1 MIRTS
6 LISCAFG
13 KEKGIV
19 RLRSRRSAFTLIE
32 LLVVIAII
40 AVLIALLL
48 PAVQQARE
56 AARRTQCKN
65 NLKQIGIALQTHHD
79 STQVFP
85 PGATADIAPW
95 KTPQSAPNAD
105 WGSSWMV
112 FLLPNI
118 DQDNLMRGWQFS
130 GQSGWQNA
138 NNNAKV
144 KGRMIPSYRC
154 PSTSLPQ
161 WNPYTTVLPGGAGTG
176 LMYTSYVAISG
187 SALDAGVL
195 TYGTNIVS
203 TKGIMFGQ
211 SKVKIAHITD
221 GTSNTIIVGEQSNHL
236 LNASGGIILG
246 GAFGGSGPVAVTSQG
261 PDGWIQGCRMVIS
274 AVSTANDW
282 IYNCATI
289 RYSINKIGMTLGAGG
304 CSDNVG
310 NNIPLSSTHP
320 GGCTLLFADG
330 SVRYWSNSTNLQI
343 LSFSAARD
351 DKNVVS
357 TQ

>member
-1 MIRTS
+1 MV
-6 LISCAFG
+6 A
-13 KEKGIV
+13 
-19 RLRSRRSAFTLIE
+19 LRSRRSAFTLIE

-95 KTPQSAPNAD
+95 KTPQSAPDAH

-118 DQDNLMRGWQFS
+118 DQANLMRGWQFS

-138 NNNAKV
+138 SNNAKV

-154 PSTSLPQ
+154 PSTSLPE
-161 WNPYTTVLPGGAGTG
+161 WNPYTTVLPLAGGTG

-187 SALDAGVL
+187 SAIDSGVL
-195 TYGTNIVS
+195 NYSSNIVS
-203 TKGIMFGQ
+203 NKGIMFGQ

-236 LNASGGIILG
+236 LNASGGIIWG
-246 GAFGGSGPVAVTSQG
+246 GNFGGPTPIAVTSQG
-261 PDGWIQGCRMVIS
+261 PDGWIQGCRMVVPAGNS
-274 AVSTANDW
+274 VNNDE

-310 NNIPLSSTHP
+310 NNIPLSSAHP

-330 SVRYWSNSTNLQI
+330 SVRYWSNSTNLLV
-343 LSFSAARD
+343 LSYSAARN

-357 TQ
+357 NQ